1 MNNKTGA
8 YQGVVAHEAVSVA
21 LARQRAGAGGG
32 GPGSGRP
39 GRHQR
44 RQARALGVR
53 SRSTSKVAPRD
64 VGGLPPSKE
73 VRAKAEKL
81 RKGQQKALG
90 RAARKG
96 EGDRV
101 HAGMMPKWLNRGKMS
116 NGTRDWR

>member
-1 MNNKTGA
+1 MLTKASSRTKRSRSLSRANA
-8 YQGVVAHEAVSVA
+8 RERAEED
-21 LARQRAGAGGG
+21 LATADPDAITDAKRAR
-32 GPGSGRP
+32 SKS
-39 GRHQR
+39 
-44 RQARALGVR
+44 GVR
-53 SRSTSKVAPRD
+53 SWSTSKVAPRD

-101 HAGMMPKWLNRGKMS
+101 HADMMPKWLNRGKMS

>member
-1 MNNKTGA
+1 M
-8 YQGVVAHEAVSVA
+8 VAKASSRTKRSRSLSRANERERAEED
-21 LARQRAGAGGG
+21 LATSADPDAINDAKRAR
-32 GPGSGRP
+32 SKS
-39 GRHQR
+39 
-44 RQARALGVR
+44 GVR

-64 VGGLPPSKE
+64 VAGLPPSKE

-101 HAGMMPKWLNRGKMS
+101 HADMMPKWLNSGKMS